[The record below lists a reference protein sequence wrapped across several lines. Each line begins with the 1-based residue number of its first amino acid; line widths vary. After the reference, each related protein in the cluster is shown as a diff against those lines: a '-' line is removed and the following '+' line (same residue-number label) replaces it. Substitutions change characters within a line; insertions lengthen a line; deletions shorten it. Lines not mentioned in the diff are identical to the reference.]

1 MMNDVIND
9 VKKDE
14 NIDVKDASSDVKS
27 NVSSDAKTEKVKR
40 QLTKKDIIL
49 IVVIV
54 LVALLSFGMHELV
67 GGKGA
72 GCVTVKVAGEITGVY
87 SLAED
92 KEISINGGTN
102 LLKIHNGSADMIEA
116 DCPDKLC
123 VNQKKISKNGESIIC
138 LPNKVVVTIDSNENS
153 EFDAVAQ

>member
-1 MMNDVIND
+1 MMNDVKN
-9 VKKDE
+9 VKK
-14 NIDVKDASSDVKS
+14 N
-27 NVSSDAKTEKVKR
+27 
-40 QLTKKDIIL
+40 LTKKDILL
-49 IVVIV
+49 IVIIV
-54 LVALLSFGMHELV
+54 LVAFFSFLLHELV

-72 GCVTVKVAGEITGVY
+72 GCVTVKVEGEITGVY

-92 KEISINGGTN
+92 REVSINGGTN
-102 LLKIHNGSADMIEA
+102 VLKIHNGSADMIEA

-138 LPNKVVVTIDSNENS
+138 LPNEVVVTIDSDENS